1 MMLNLKFFNRHI
13 IALFALS
20 VCVLQGQ
27 AQTQQVQVLEYHPA
41 PGQFVNTLP
50 SADENTTQ
58 EEVNQRCEEQ
68 LNRYGPLVHLGT
80 FGGYITVKFDHA
92 IENKPGSDFLV
103 LGNGFYANA
112 DPIYGK
118 ETIGGSIEP
127 GIVYVGVGKNLEE
140 AKWYELAGSEYYT
153 SEIHDFQITYYKP
166 TAESGD
172 HTQFSSSYDKYIKW
186 ECSWTDKNG
195 EHRDSTGYHMKNV
208 SHKQTYWPIWEGKDE
223 LTFKGGK
230 LPNNAID
237 TSGKGTYWVQYRYAK
252 DAYGYADACPATD
265 SLYSSFDI
273 NWAVDDEG
281 NQVVLD
287 HIDFIRV
294 KTGIFQYCGWLGETS
309 TEVSSV
315 VDLHLVDGYDDNP
328 YIITPRKRPS
338 SGIQLPTVSDHK
350 VQGDA
355 AYYTLTGQR
364 VERVERGKI
373 YIHKGKKVVF

>member
-1 MMLNLKFFNRHI
+1 MVLSIKQVILTSV
-13 IALFALS
+13 LS
-20 VCVLQGQ
+20 VLAFAVQ
-27 AQTQQVQVLEYHPA
+27 AQTQKVEVLEYHPA

-315 VDLHLVDGYDDNP
+315 VDLHLVEGYDDNP

-338 SGIQLPTVSDHK
+338 TGIQLPTVSDHQ